1 MANSADF
8 ATAGSPQ
15 AFASQR
21 TLVDRLLAPFAQVQ
35 RGEGITALLF
45 MTCMFLVLT
54 AYSIL
59 KPVREAL
66 ILAGGGAEIKSYAG
80 AAMAFLFLFIIPAYS
95 RFASRVKRIWLIN
108 GMTLFF
114 ITNLILFYFLA
125 QVKVPL
131 GVTFFLWVGIFNLLI
146 TAQFWAFANDVYTEE
161 QGKRLF
167 AIVGFGSS
175 LGAVLGA
182 KIAGWLFRPL
192 GAYSMMLVG
201 AAILAVAM
209 FVCNAI
215 NQRERRRA
223 LKPED
228 SGASPGEQPSSSE
241 EPLGK
246 SGGFQLVIRDRYLL
260 LIALMMLV
268 LNFVNT
274 TGEFILGK
282 TVTRLVSEMVA
293 SGQSGGL
300 SKEQM
305 LGTFYADY
313 QFWVNLLGALI
324 QLFVVSRILKYL
336 GVRGALFFLPLIAL
350 GSYGVIAFFP
360 VLAFIRIGKIL
371 ENSTDYSIQNT
382 TRHALFLPTSREAKY
397 KAKAAIDS
405 FFWRSGDALS
415 GLLVFIG
422 SQLAFS
428 IQSFAFANILLVIV
442 WLSLV
447 VAITVEHRKISSS
460 PGLS

>member
-1 MANSADF
+1 MADSINISTTESSQF
-8 ATAGSPQ
+8 SPLEP
-15 AFASQR
+15 R
-21 TLVDRLLAPFAQVQ
+21 TLVDRLLTPFANVHQ
-35 RGEGITALLF
+35 GEGATALLF
-45 MTCMFLVLT
+45 MLSMFLVLT

-66 ILAGGGAEIKSYAG
+66 ILSGGGAEVKSYAG
-80 AAMAFLFLFIIPAYS
+80 ALMAFLLVFIVPLYGQ
-95 RFASRVKRIWLIN
+95 FASRVRRIWLIN

-114 ITNLILFYFLA
+114 ISNLILFYFLA
-125 QVKVPL
+125 LAKVPL
-131 GVTFFLWVGIFNLLI
+131 GVVFFLWVGIFNLMI

-182 KIAGWLFRPL
+182 KAAGLLFKPL
-192 GAYSMMLVG
+192 GVYAMMLVG
-201 AAILAVAM
+201 AGILAIAM
-209 FVCNAI
+209 FVCNTI
-215 NQRERRRA
+215 NQRERRRMLLA
-223 LKPED
+223 SRSAPTAGQSPNED
-228 SGASPGEQPSSSE
+228 
-241 EPLGK
+241 PLGK
-246 SGGFQLVIRDRYLL
+246 SGGFQLVVREKYLL

-268 LNFVNT
+268 LNLVNT

-282 TVTRLVSEMVA
+282 TVSRLVKEMVA
-293 SGQSGGL
+293 SGQAGGL
-300 SKEQM
+300 SEEQM

-313 QFWVNLLGALI
+313 QFWVNLLGALL
-324 QLFVVSRILKYL
+324 QLFVVSRILKYV

-350 GSYGVIAFFP
+350 GSYGLMAFFP

-382 TRHALFLPTSREAKY
+382 SRQALFLPTSREAKY

-405 FFWRSGDALS
+405 FFWRTGDALS

-422 SQLAFS
+422 SQMAFS
-428 IQSFAFANILLVIV
+428 IPSFALVNIVFVILWLLLVAGI
-442 WLSLV
+442 
-447 VAITVEHRKISSS
+447 AREHKKISAATA
-460 PGLS
+460 